1 MIERKGWIG
10 MKLHKLLLLITLLA
24 LILPTKSLATS
35 WAYNFVVWE
44 GYIYEI
50 TDEYVTDVDLEVGKV
65 TAYSDMESLSGN
77 FSNTYEVGTKYYTIN
92 GVSSDEAIAI
102 EEPDGKYIK
111 AVKIGEYG
119 ITSGFQGM
127 FGGEQGIVPFIIV
140 GGFIVLIIFYERKLK
155 RIRE

>member
-1 MIERKGWIG
+1 
-10 MKLHKLLLLITLLA
+10 MKIHKLLILVTLLA
-24 LILPTKSLATS
+24 LTLPSQSLATS

-50 TDEYVTDVDLEVGKV
+50 TDEYVTDVDLEVGEV
-65 TAYSDMESLSGN
+65 TAYSDMESLPGN
-77 FSNTYEVGTKYYTIN
+77 FSNTYKVGTKYYTIKSI
-92 GVSSDEAIAI
+92 SSDEAIAI
-102 EEPDGKYIK
+102 EEADGKYIK
-111 AVKIGEYG
+111 AVKIGEYS

-127 FGGEQGIVPFIIV
+127 FGGEQGIVPLIIV